1 MPINFEASG
10 IELDSPYFKRNKSIA
25 DEWAAY
31 NLNNPSGLTGAVNGF
46 YIHMKL
52 TGVSNTGTFSV
63 TGNHQLQNVSAPL
76 PMKATYVD
84 RTILVLESGL
94 TQKEAWKIRLKTFQ
108 SSCSSLFQAVTPNY
122 FQSQPSYH
130 FFQTIQCRSLATK
143 ERLCGN
149 VGTTWFAKT
158 HLKEWHLNHRI
169 KQTSFFGK
177 RTCHFHINCRYD
189 FTERLIVNTFIDY
202 MALLEK

>member
-1 MPINFEASG
+1 MPINFEASD

-108 SSCSSLFQAVTPNY
+108 SSCSSLFQAVTPTTFNPNLLIISSKQY
-122 FQSQPSYH
+122 NAEVLQRRNDYAAMLAQHGLQKLTLKNGTLIIELNRLVSSANELAIFISTADTILQS
-130 FFQTIQCRSLATK
+130 
-143 ERLCGN
+143 
-149 VGTTWFAKT
+149 
-158 HLKEWHLNHRI
+158 
-169 KQTSFFGK
+169 
-177 RTCHFHINCRYD
+177 D
-189 FTERLIVNTFIDY
+189 
-202 MALLEK
+202 